1 MLCLVVIKKF
11 FGFETSNEKILENLS
26 IMLGIYFNYNLNTN
40 RRLKCHIGRDN
51 QNSILA
57 IKKIDIYVKSK
68 SDVII
73 QGSICMNTKQCSNQL
88 CTLKYIKII

>member
-11 FGFETSNEKILENLS
+11 FGFDTSNEKILENLS

-40 RRLKCHIGRDN
+40 SRLKCHIGRDN